1 MNSSNCRVVRSS
13 VTRSDWCEEVFVK
26 WSTSKQSA
34 KEKDTLKS
42 FARLRKSQREF
53 SAFTIALLLFLS
65 TARKFTRSY
74 QRILTTRTGRSRRIL
89 QELDLEP
96 PKHERNYCRICQVR
110 FRFSTRKM
118 RCATYIFDSKIVPY
132 LAWKKHISL
141 INLQLLDNK

>member
-1 MNSSNCRVVRSS
+1 MNSSNRRVVRSS

-26 WSTSKQSA
+26 WGTSKQSA

-65 TARKFTRSY
+65 TARTFTRSY

-89 QELDLEP
+89 QELELEP
-96 PKHERNYCRICQVR
+96 PKHERNHCRICQVH

-118 RCATYIFDSKIVPY
+118 RSATYIFDSKIVPY
-132 LAWKKHISL
+132 LVWNTSV
-141 INLQLLDNK
+141 